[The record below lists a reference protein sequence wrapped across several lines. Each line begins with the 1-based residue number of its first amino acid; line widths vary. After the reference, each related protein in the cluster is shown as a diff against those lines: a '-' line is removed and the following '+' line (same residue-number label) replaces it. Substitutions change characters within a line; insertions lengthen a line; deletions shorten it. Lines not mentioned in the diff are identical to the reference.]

1 MTHPAALNHWQAP
14 GAMNTAA
21 LAAGTTFGNVVGTY
35 DAAKRGN
42 RQGSPS
48 QIRGEDDH
56 LNKRDRAAVTGSAMD
71 LRRNSSL
78 VKWAI
83 KKHLDYVSHFRFQA
97 KTGDADLNTQI
108 ENLWRWW
115 SNAENCDQ
123 TKRFNFRKM
132 IRLAESTR
140 TVGGDVA
147 LVKNQYGRLQMV
159 EPDRICQPTDKELTA
174 GEKQKW
180 VQGVLVGATGE
191 ALAYAVCER
200 GAGNERKWQ
209 TTVPAAD
216 VIFIAY
222 RERFDQYRGV
232 SLIAD
237 AINDF
242 RDLYEAKDYALAKI
256 KLAQLFGVKIKR
268 QNAGDPE
275 TGLMPPG
282 DTTERTSYDINF
294 KDGPMMVDLEP
305 GDDAEIMES
314 HNPSSETQ
322 AYMVH
327 VIMMALKCL
336 DLDYSFFDSS
346 HTNFYGSRA
355 ALNSYLK
362 ACEPKQED
370 LIEAQDKIAYWIIGF
385 WIDAGLLV
393 LPAGMTIS
401 DVRWE
406 FIPDGVPFWDTQ
418 KDALGTASLIA
429 MGLETFEG
437 VARKTNSEWQDNII
451 RNAASAKFARD
462 NGVPIMLPGVQGLMY
477 TKPSSGPVGSGIES
491 IADHG
496 DDAEVISGIAK
507 EADLALNGA
516 QVSSLIEIT
525 SQVRSGALP
534 VESAK
539 AIAKSAFPN
548 FEDSAI
554 DEIFDPI
561 KVDPLGS
568 TSA

>member
-1 MTHPAALNHWQAP
+1 MTKPAPFSWLTKHVQKV
-14 GAMNTAA
+14 AA
-21 LAAGTTFGNVVGTY
+21 SLSAGSNFGNVVGTY

-48 QIRGEDDH
+48 QIRGEDEH

-97 KTGDADLNTQI
+97 KTGNADLNIQI
-108 ENLWRWW
+108 EKLWRWW
-115 SNAENCDQ
+115 GNAENCDQ

-147 LVKNQYGRLQMV
+147 LVKNQNGRLQMV

-200 GAGNERKWQ
+200 GSGNERKLQ
-209 TTVPAAD
+209 ATVPAAD

-268 QNAGDPE
+268 AKGDEPNE
-275 TGLMPPG
+275 GFGVPG
-282 DTTERTSYDINF
+282 APTERTSYDVDF
-294 KDGPMMVDLEP
+294 TSGPAMVDLEP

-314 HNPSSETQ
+314 NNPSSETQ

-451 RNAASAKFARD
+451 SNAASAKFARE
-462 NGVPIMLPGVQGLMY
+462 NGIPIMLPGVQGLMY
-477 TKPSSGPVGSGIES
+477 TNPAAGPGGNSETPGTGAPDAQALVDAL
-491 IADHG
+491 IANPEALARI
-496 DDAEVISGIAK
+496 AEAF
-507 EADLALNGA
+507 
-516 QVSSLIEIT
+516 
-525 SQVRSGALP
+525 
-534 VESAK
+534 
-539 AIAKSAFPN
+539 KSTA
-548 FEDSAI
+548 
-554 DEIFDPI
+554 
-561 KVDPLGS
+561 
-568 TSA
+568 